1 MNTKSSKL
9 NSYMRL
15 LSYLKPYWKLLL
27 VSVFFMLLV
36 SGSNLVV
43 PWIIKD
49 VIDKVLNDKDLA
61 MLYLIIVAILVTFLI
76 RAITTFGHRYL
87 MGYIGQAVIKDLRN
101 TLYHHLQKL
110 SISYYDRRR
119 TGDIM
124 SNLTND
130 IAALQTAIVDNFI
143 QLVQEG
149 AIFIGSF
156 VSMI

>member
-87 MGYIGQAVIKDLRN
+87 MGYIGQAVIKDL
-101 TLYHHLQKL
+101 
-110 SISYYDRRR
+110 
-119 TGDIM
+119 
-124 SNLTND
+124 
-130 IAALQTAIVDNFI
+130 
-143 QLVQEG
+143 
-149 AIFIGSF
+149 
-156 VSMI
+156 

>member
-49 VIDKVLNDKDLA
+49 VIDKVLNDKDLE

-76 RAITTFGHRYL
+76 ARSPPLGTATSWDTSGRLSSGIFEIRC
-87 MGYIGQAVIKDLRN
+87 IIICRN
-101 TLYHHLQKL
+101 YRSPT
-110 SISYYDRRR
+110 
-119 TGDIM
+119 M
-124 SNLTND
+124 
-130 IAALQTAIVDNFI
+130 IAAAPGT
-143 QLVQEG
+143 
-149 AIFIGSF
+149 S
-156 VSMI
+156 

>member
-149 AIFIGSF
+149 AIFIGSSF
-156 VSMI
+156 P